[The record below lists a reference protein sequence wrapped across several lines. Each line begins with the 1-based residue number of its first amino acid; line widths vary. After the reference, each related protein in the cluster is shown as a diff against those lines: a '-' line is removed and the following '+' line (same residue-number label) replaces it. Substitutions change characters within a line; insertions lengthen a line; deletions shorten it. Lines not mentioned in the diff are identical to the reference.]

1 MEGTKPF
8 AQEAELAY
16 DVIFLKFK
24 DIIIQNQDSE
34 IEEIYGTAFI
44 GAVHRWGVLGIENA
58 E

>member
-24 DIIIQNQDSE
+24 DIIIKNQDL
-34 IEEIYGTAFI
+34 
-44 GAVHRWGVLGIENA
+44 VNQD
-58 E
+58 